1 PEPWHGGWHLPCH
14 VSDHTHHL
22 QHALVDSV
30 LKLLEIFSPER
41 LLKPFN
47 YLGIQRA
54 PAILGSPLQA
64 AAEGF
69 GVPQVQVHR
78 VGWFP
83 RHLSALHTTQDKIVQ
98 TERYYKQHH

>member
-1 PEPWHGGWHLPCH
+1 LPCH

-41 LLKPFN
+41 LLKPFD

-54 PAILGSPLQA
+54 AAVLGSPL
-64 AAEGF
+64 
-69 GVPQVQVHR
+69 
-78 VGWFP
+78 
-83 RHLSALHTTQDKIVQ
+83 
-98 TERYYKQHH
+98 